1 MIYGLTGGI
10 ATGKST
16 VAKMFC
22 RFGATVLDADKVS
35 REVVESGTVG
45 SDKIRERFGND
56 FFASDGQ
63 LQRDKLAAIIFA
75 DPVAREQLNLILHP
89 LIMEDM
95 QRQTVLIQNTGN
107 RNPIIWDIPLL
118 FEENLTHYV
127 QKVIVVYVPEKVQLT
142 RLIKRNN
149 LSQTVAEMR
158 IQTQLPIEGKRK
170 LADYLIDN
178 SGTVQQTERQVVAI
192 WNHLT

>member
-1 MIYGLTGGI
+1 MIVGLTGGI

-35 REVVESGTVG
+35 REVVEPGTVG
-45 SDKIRERFGND
+45 SDKIRERFGD
-56 FFASDGQ
+56 EFFALDGQ

-95 QRQTVLIQNTGN
+95 QRQTVLIQKTGD

-118 FEENLTHYV
+118 FEENLIHFV

-142 RLIKRNN
+142 RLMMRNN

-170 LADYLIDN
+170 MADYLINN